1 FLACNSGYL
10 GSSEFI
16 SMLSDREIALLSL
29 PPEKIETIKK
39 ANRCATKIYNMYCE
53 FILLCKKNL
62 SI

>member
-1 FLACNSGYL
+1 
-10 GSSEFI
+10 
-16 SMLSDREIALLSL
+16 MLSDREIALLSL